1 MNFGKVTKEIVED
14 EAIKEHVDGY
24 VEKSKEEMS
33 KVIGFSSEP
42 LNTAFSALRTQETNF
57 GNFYA
62 DVIRREV
69 QSDIVIINSG
79 KHNRFLPK
87 DEINNMF

>member
-1 MNFGKVTKEIVED
+1 M
-14 EAIKEHVDGY
+14 DGY

-42 LNTAFSALRTQETNF
+42 LNTTFSALRTQETNF
-57 GNFYA
+57 GNFYT

-79 KHNRFLPK
+79 TIRSDCVFPEGPINYSMLNKALPFP
-87 DEINNMF
+87 DIIIV